1 MEIGKR
7 TMVMKSITASRTY
20 QTAVREK
27 FPQGINNTTDRG
39 RYLSEARADAERGRN
54 HENRNGR
61 NSDRSR
67 SRNVERSRHRDQ
79 EEIVLRNGE
88 KIDYHPSYNFSKGQL
103 RAMTDRQRDRL
114 RNERIAYRESQG
126 WQTRHN
132 TQTQI
137 AELRAE
143 VASLRSGRNTEIPAA
158 VGTDGTTAQI
168 SQVTLGTDGSSVMG
182 GRNQQASGRRT

>member
-1 MEIGKR
+1 MSVAFRILF
-7 TMVMKSITASRTY
+7 
-20 QTAVREK
+20 
-27 FPQGINNTTDRG
+27 FPWYGG
-39 RYLSEARADAERGRN
+39 G
-54 HENRNGR
+54 
-61 NSDRSR
+61 
-67 SRNVERSRHRDQ
+67 RSRHRDQ

-88 KIDYHPSYNFSKGQL
+88 KMDYHPSYRFSPGQL

-114 RNERIAYRESQG
+114 RNERNAYRESQG
-126 WQTRHN
+126 QQTRHN

-182 GRNQQASGRRT
+182 GRNQQASRRRT